1 MSGQSPTEATIPDAL
16 GHPGTA
22 PLSGST
28 PTTRPLPGSV
38 TAAAVVLLIYGV
50 LGSLAT
56 LLMLLASVLFAQ
68 LPNMMPSD
76 SYFYRGYPGFSEES
90 FSAMM
95 TMGVAFMVAFAVV
108 GALLAAA
115 HLAAGIGVLKRR
127 SWARILGL
135 VVSGLAVVV
144 LLLWL
149 AGAVL
154 SMSMPFPDS
163 FGTVPG
169 FDEQWYRSM
178 QATMLGFG
186 IGFTALIAAPYVLV
200 IAVLIRRGDVFERA
214 TGAV

>member
-1 MSGQSPTEATIPDAL
+1 M
-16 GHPGTA
+16 PGT
-22 PLSGST
+22 
-28 PTTRPLPGSV
+28 V
-38 TAAAVVLLIYGV
+38 TAAAVILLIYGA

-56 LLMLLASVLFAQ
+56 IFMLLAVVLFAQ

-76 SYFYRGYPGFSEES
+76 AYLYPGYRGFNEES
-90 FSAMM
+90 FRSVM
-95 TMGVAFMVAFAVV
+95 TMGLVCMVGIAVV

-135 VVSGLAVVV
+135 VVSGVAVVV

-149 AGAVL
+149 ASAVF
-154 SMSMPFPDS
+154 SISMPFPDS

-178 QATMLGFG
+178 RATMLGFG
-186 IGFTALIAAPYVLV
+186 IGFTALIGAPYIFVM
-200 IAVLIRRGDVFERA
+200 AVLIRRGDVFERA
-214 TGAV
+214 SGAV